1 MVRKVPTG
9 IPGMDELLNG
19 GIPERNVVLLSGG
32 PGTGKTIF
40 GQQFLYAG
48 VAEYGEPGVLVAL
61 EEVCNEIKEIAARAG
76 VKMVGPI
83 PLPTKRLVVPVRRTP
98 CGDGSNTWDKFEL
111 RIHKRLIEIDARER
125 VMRQIMRIR
134 VPDEVYVEMELP

>member
-1 MVRKVPTG
+1 MARLARIKLTSTDYRK
-9 IPGMDELLNG
+9 
-19 GIPERNVVLLSGG
+19 
-32 PGTGKTIF
+32 
-40 GQQFLYAG
+40 
-48 VAEYGEPGVLVAL
+48 L
-61 EEVCNEIKEIAARAG
+61 EEVCNEIKEIATRAG

>member
-1 MVRKVPTG
+1 MARLARIKLTST
-9 IPGMDELLNG
+9 DY
-19 GIPERNVVLLSGG
+19 
-32 PGTGKTIF
+32 KK
-40 GQQFLYAG
+40 
-48 VAEYGEPGVLVAL
+48 L

-98 CGDGSNTWDKFEL
+98 CGDGSNTWDKYEL